1 MSEKEKEKKRIYTEG
16 REDIRY
22 RGPLSYRAFK
32 ILGWLC
38 IVLSQVVVL
47 MRLDVR
53 LDPSMS
59 EVFKAP
65 IDILSAV
72 SKMSVPLL
80 LIANFSLILNA
91 SEGYHRQLIRY
102 FLTLSGVAV
111 LSIFLYERYLVG
123 SASVILGSREMGESA
138 IQLLFRMTVPSGF
151 IAYNLFIDLF
161 LCALLMFFMH
171 YRPKHVFKGKS
182 IVVFR
187 LFSLIPILYEVAS
200 LVLKILSVR
209 GKIALPM
216 IVNPFLTVK
225 PPVTFLVFII
235 LVLYIKNRERR
246 FLKHDRSYEDYQIFL
261 ETNRNSFHFSRFAAV
276 VLALAGFFDLICTV
290 AGGTV
295 IVLREPELMENMTE
309 VIRRLN
315 AVGISQSLN
324 LLILSPIMLLYS
336 YTRRHKRRFLDSFIP
351 IVGIALIVLVYIEG
365 LYQFIYYLPQIIG
378 SLSPN

>member
-102 FLTLSGVAV
+102 LLTLGGVAI

-171 YRPKHVFKGKS
+171 YRPKHVFKGKGV
-182 IVVFR
+182 VVFR
-187 LFSLIPILYEVAS
+187 LFSLFPILYEVAS

-246 FLKHDRSYEDYQIFL
+246 FLKHDRSYEDYQEFL
-261 ETNRNSFHFSRFAAV
+261 ETNRNSFHFSRFAAI

-336 YTRRHKRRFLDSFIP
+336 YTRRHKHRFLDSFIP

>member
-102 FLTLSGVAV
+102 LLTLGGVAI

-182 IVVFR
+182 VVVFR
-187 LFSLIPILYEVAS
+187 LFSLFPILYEVAS

-246 FLKHDRSYEDYQIFL
+246 FLKHDRSYEDYQEFL
-261 ETNRNSFHFSRFAAV
+261 ETNRNSFHFSRFAAI

-336 YTRRHKRRFLDSFIP
+336 YTRRHKHRFLDSFIP

>member
-123 SASVILGSREMGESA
+123 SVSVILGSREMGESA

-187 LFSLIPILYEVAS
+187 LFSLVPILYEVAS

-336 YTRRHKRRFLDSFIP
+336 YTRRHKHRFLDSFIP

>member
-102 FLTLSGVAV
+102 LLTLGGVAV

-182 IVVFR
+182 VVVFR
-187 LFSLIPILYEVAS
+187 LFSLFPILYEVAS

-246 FLKHDRSYEDYQIFL
+246 FLKHDRSYEDYQEFL
-261 ETNRNSFHFSRFAAV
+261 ETNRNSFHFSRFAAI

-336 YTRRHKRRFLDSFIP
+336 YTRRHKHRFLDSFIP